1 MSSTVNI
8 YDAGA
13 RLSAVLVIGH
23 PFLCPR
29 QIGPAGVLFASVVES
44 VFEIRTARWSYAV
57 RAGEL
62 DPHHADQFDRL
73 LIAQADVED
82 VTLVC
87 REGQMQTKD
96 GSTPSARRSYSVGQA

>member
-8 YDAGA
+8 YDARA
-13 RLSAVLVIGH
+13 RLSALLVMGH
-23 PFLCPR
+23 SFLRPR
-29 QIGPAGVLFASVVES
+29 QEGPSGVLSAGVVES
-44 VFEIRTARWSYAV
+44 GFDILTARWSHAV
-57 RAGEL
+57 RSGEL

-87 REGQMQTKD
+87 REGQMRTKD
-96 GSTPSARRSYSVGQA
+96 GWTPSARRSYSVGQA

>member
-1 MSSTVNI
+1 MNI
-8 YDAGA
+8 YDAKT
-13 RLSAVLVIGH
+13 RLSGLFVIGH
-23 PFLCPR
+23 PILRPR
-29 QIGPAGVLFASVVES
+29 QEGPAGVLSAGVVES
-44 VFEIRTARWSYAV
+44 VFDILTARWSHAV